1 MADSSLRERTPSEPI
16 ARMSPFRRPTRA
28 LFLTLTLCALGGA
41 RAAPADRPIVVTP
54 DNFPRAESDLFFSGI
69 VKDGGF
75 GKFMHRREPTP
86 LAKQTIIRMNR
97 DTLYSAAVF
106 DLDAGPVTLTLPDP
120 GKRFLSMQ
128 VIDEDEYTSEVA
140 YGAGVHTLSKG
151 EIGTRYIVVAVRILV
166 DPNDPKDVE
175 AVRAL
180 QDAIRVSQPGGPGAF
195 KIPNWDAS
203 SQIKVR
209 EALLDLA
216 ATVPDTKGMFG
227 PRGKVDPVRRL
238 IGSAAAWGGNPEEDA
253 LYLNVTPAHNDGK
266 TVYKLTVKDVP
277 VDGFWSISVYD
288 DQGHFVANPQNAYS
302 LNSITA
308 KPGDDGSFAV
318 QFGGCDGKIVNCLP
332 TPPGWNYLVR
342 LYRPRSEILNRAWT
356 FPEAE
361 TAR

>member
-1 MADSSLRERTPSEPI
+1 MQGNYAKYAVALAMTAFGVQSWAGESSIP
-16 ARMSPFRRPTRA
+16 
-28 LFLTLTLCALGGA
+28 
-41 RAAPADRPIVVTP
+41 VTP
-54 DNFPRAESDLFFSGI
+54 DNFPRAESDLFFSGV

-75 GKFMHRREPTP
+75 GRFMHRREPTP
-86 LAKQTIIRMNR
+86 IAKQTVIRMNR

-106 DLDAGPVTLTLPDP
+106 DLDAGPVTITLPDP

-128 VIDEDEYTSEVA
+128 VIDEDEYTPEVI
-140 YGAGVHTLSKG
+140 YGAAVRTLTRD
-151 EIGTRYIVVAVRILV
+151 EIGARYVIAAVRILV
-166 DPNDPKDVE
+166 DPDDPKDIETVH
-175 AVRAL
+175 AL
-180 QDAIRVSQPGGPGAF
+180 QDAITISQPGGPGSF

-209 EALLDLA
+209 DALLALA

-266 TVYKLTVKDVP
+266 TVYKLAVKDVP

-302 LNSITA
+302 LNNITA
-308 KPGDDGSFAV
+308 KPDDDGSFAI
-318 QFGGCDGKIVNCLP
+318 QFGGCDGKIPNCLP
-332 TPPGWNYLVR
+332 TPSGWNYLVR
-342 LYRPRSEILNRAWT
+342 LYRPRPEILNGAWT
-356 FPEAE
+356 FPEAQA
-361 TAR
+361 AR